1 MSDRMCSL
9 AICVIGL
16 ARGFAVHL
24 QVTFLDSSFVFN
36 VTCRN
41 STNSWIYNLENQFE
55 RDHRTIIVL
64 EWCFSE
70 AGKTNVFLGFI
81 LLCVKAYKTLIT
93 QLPSQNG
100 RSVANCFK
108 RRTLYLRVSCYL
120 IYLISCMKDK
130 VYSIFQDQIM

>member
-36 VTCRN
+36 VHYWN
-41 STNSWIYNLENQFE
+41 STNSWMYNLENQFE

-81 LLCVKAYKTLIT
+81 LVCVKAYKTLIT
-93 QLPSQNG
+93 QLPSQWKI
-100 RSVANCFK
+100 SSKLFYEK
-108 RRTLYLRVSCYL
+108 DTLSQSFMLLNLPNILYDIR
-120 IYLISCMKDK
+120 
-130 VYSIFQDQIM
+130 